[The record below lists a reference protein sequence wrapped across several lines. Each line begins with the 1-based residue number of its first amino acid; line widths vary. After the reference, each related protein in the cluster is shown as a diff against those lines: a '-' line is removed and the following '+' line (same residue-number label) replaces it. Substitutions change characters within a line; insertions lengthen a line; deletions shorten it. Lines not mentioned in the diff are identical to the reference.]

1 MNKPI
6 PTYSIKALFKSAD
19 KYIIPIYQRNYAW
32 GEPQITQLVQDIFD
46 YATKETE
53 SYKAYY
59 IGTLV
64 VYDRILENET
74 IYETIDGQQRLTTLS
89 LLISALKRLNY
100 KADIENNMQLSFD
113 SRKKSTDTLSVI
125 LSENKSLQFVETVN
139 YNENIQQG
147 YYFVEKAL
155 NKIVK
160 GKDKTVFVNYL
171 LNNVKVVRV
180 SVPEETNL
188 NHYFE
193 IMNNRGE
200 QLEKHE
206 VLKASMLEVVKANKP
221 LSNAFNQIWEA
232 CADME
237 RYVQY
242 GFTTD
247 QRSLIFGSEN
257 WNNLTCNSLNE
268 ISDIIEQSSDS
279 KNTNNEF
286 TSTNDEYKISEIIK
300 FNGSFDANTDH
311 KEDAPERFNS
321 VINFPNFL
329 LHVLRIQTNNDIT
342 LDDKSLLDS
351 FPKSLL
357 TQDFVSE
364 FGFNLLKIKFLFD
377 KYIIK
382 REFIKDNDQWSLK
395 HLKWYNGN
403 KISYINTFGE
413 IEDTDSTNKEIII
426 LLSMFH
432 VSAPTLVYKHWLN
445 ASLKF
450 IFQNNMI
457 SSNEYRDYLKKL
469 AQTFLF
475 DRYITNTPINYYEII
490 YSNGANT
497 INKLTENYDLDLLD
511 KGTLVENFVFNY
523 LDYILW
529 AKKTDGYKGFE
540 FTFRSSVEHYYPQNP
555 VGNVKKINER
565 VCDSFGNLCLIS
577 RSKNSKLSNHLP
589 EAKKQFYT
597 KSKIDSLKQKLMMET
612 DWNESEIKKHGKEMK
627 DYLVKF

>member
-1 MNKPI
+1 
-6 PTYSIKALFKSAD
+6 
-19 KYIIPIYQRNYAW
+19 
-32 GEPQITQLVQDIFD
+32 LVQDIFD